1 MGCYAQLKPEEIKKI
16 NGVNLILGANEKF
29 KLEEYLKQIS
39 NKDSS
44 VIVKPIEKI
53 TSFKQSFSENQRTRT
68 FLKSKM
74 AVIINVLFA
83 QFPLQEEKVGVTQ

>member
-53 TSFKQSFSENQRTRT
+53 TSFKQSF
-68 FLKSKM
+68 F
-74 AVIINVLFA
+74 
-83 QFPLQEEKVGVTQ
+83 